1 MKMETSLVLD
11 YLTAVLKQTYEQQCS
26 TADVPCKRSSRL
38 RTPFSYFNSA
48 RSLGKRTDCGRGRNH
63 DLLVGSHQVSHNAT
77 ISEQEKAQHRAFLD
91 KPPSHEQRNKRRDK
105 KTKQE

>member
-48 RSLGKRTDCGRGRNH
+48 RSLGKRTDSGRGRTH

-91 KPPSHEQRNKRRDK
+91 KPSSHEQRNKRRD
-105 KTKQE
+105 